1 MKWWL
6 GILTGIVAIMF
17 VVILAAYFN
26 GVPYSHNT
34 ATLLISVLGVIVT
47 ALVGWQVFNAIENV
61 RTLKKM
67 GELEDKINIQIN
79 LSERRNQE
87 LFDIAEA
94 HRLEWEADRS
104 TDEIYQYSC
113 HLRALLLYIKSDV
126 SLDYPPVR
134 NKIGYL
140 TMLINQ
146 VRRSKDDDDRI
157 RFANEMAAFDE
168 THEDLLDAIATREDN
183 LRRFRR
189 QVIDLRHQ
197 RKNLFD
203 QFVGQETSIQREQRE
218 SEEKAKEEQDKQ
230 AAESK
235 ADTP

>member
-61 RTLKKM
+61 NTLKKM
-67 GELEDKINIQIN
+67 EVLENKLNIQIN
-79 LSERRNQE
+79 LSKRINQD

-104 TDEIYQYSC
+104 NDEIYQYAR
-113 HLRALLLYIKSDV
+113 HLKALFLYIKSNV
-126 SLDYPPVR
+126 ALDYPPVH
-134 NKIGYL
+134 NKIRVL
-140 TMLINQ
+140 ARLINR
-146 VRRSKDDDDRI
+146 VRRSADEDNII
-157 RFANEMAAFDE
+157 RFANEMDVYDKI
-168 THEDLLDAIATREDN
+168 HEDLLDAIAEREDN
-183 LRRFRR
+183 LRKFRR
-189 QVIDLRHQ
+189 QVIDLRHR
-197 RKNLFD
+197 RKDLFD
-203 QFVGQETSIQREQRE
+203 QYVGQVS
-218 SEEKAKEEQDKQ
+218 SMKKEQD
-230 AAESK
+230 EREFTEPN
-235 ADTP
+235 ADTPPQ